1 MKLIRLDKLLCD
13 AGLGT
18 RSEVKQLLKRHN
30 ITVNG
35 IKIIKPDT
43 KVDTESDE
51 VAVDGKVICHEEFEY
66 YLLNKPAGIISA
78 AEDKK
83 EKTVVDLIKERKR
96 RDLFP
101 VGRLD
106 RDTEGL
112 LLITNDG
119 HLANRLLKPG
129 KHVDKTYFAYVR
141 GPVNEDTKKAFL
153 LGVDIHDETLTK
165 PADLLIL
172 KEDESPCFK
181 DALNYIK
188 NSDKIDDSIFDEKLT
203 GTYLT
208 IREGRFHQVKRM
220 FEAVGCEVIYLK
232 RISMGLLKLPEDLSI
247 GSYRKLTK
255 EELDILQSE
264 N

>member
-13 AGLGT
+13 VGLGT

-30 ITVNG
+30 VTVNG
-35 IKIIKPDT
+35 VKVIKPEV
-43 KVDTESDE
+43 KVNTETDE
-51 VAVDGKVICHEEFEY
+51 IAVDGKAIFHEEFEY
-66 YLLNKPAGIISA
+66 YLLNKPAGVISA

-83 EKTVVDLIKERKR
+83 EKTVVDLIKDKKR

-141 GPVNEDTKKAFL
+141 GDVNEDTKKAFL
-153 LGVDIHDETLTK
+153 SGVDIKDETLTK
-165 PADLLIL
+165 PADLVIL
-172 KEDESPCFK
+172 KEDESDCFK

-188 NSDKIDDSIFDEKLT
+188 NNDKIDDSVLDEGLT
-203 GTYLT
+203 GTYIT
-208 IREGRFHQVKRM
+208 VREGRFHQVKRM
-220 FEAVGCEVIYLK
+220 FQAVGCEVIYLK
-232 RISMGLLKLPEDLSI
+232 RISMGLLKLPQDLPI
-247 GSYRKLTK
+247 GCYRKFTK